1 MDRRLEEI
9 KTVLKKYGQE
19 HLLNQYEN
27 LDDVHKKMLLD
38 QIESIDFELMQ
49 SLYQSTKKENKHG
62 EDKIERYHFTAY
74 QIPAGQR
81 VRRRNIDHQANSRSH
96 RCI

>member
-1 MDRRLEEI
+1 MLEREIAMDRRLEEI

-49 SLYQSTKKENKHG
+49 SLYQSTKKEK
-62 EDKIERYHFTAY
+62 
-74 QIPAGQR
+74 
-81 VRRRNIDHQANSRSH
+81 NSIYTSP
-96 RCI
+96 I